1 MARRP
6 VVFFNVASIKEAL
19 DAAETE
25 ADRQAVFGLIGDIM
39 TDELDALERDREGH
53 RPAEVHIT
61 RRPVE

>member
-6 VVFFNVASIKEAL
+6 VVFFDYASIKEAL

-25 ADRQAVFGLIGDIM
+25 DERQEVFGLIGDIM

-53 RPAEVHIT
+53 RLSEVHIE
-61 RRPVE
+61 RHPME